1 MPLEELQEFL
11 SDFDLISPDKLDL
24 DKAKKLEIDFE
35 KYFNQIKQVQN
46 KYKDFEKNIQFL
58 NQQIQE
64 TT

>member
-1 MPLEELQEFL
+1 VPLEELQEIL

-35 KYFNQIKQVQN
+35 KHFNQIKQVQH

-58 NQQIQE
+58 NQQMQE